1 MKEKPLV
8 TIDIGKIESL
18 FEGLMITEPMLG
30 KNQSK
35 KGSRDEHG
43 RGKQSQL
50 ITPVLGG
57 TRVTVQSPSIPTN
70 TETDESLGFE
80 CLQCTHEP
88 RQQFLTTQ
96 AH

>member
-18 FEGLMITEPMLG
+18 FEGLIITEPMLG

-35 KGSRDEHG
+35 KGSRDENARG
-43 RGKQSQL
+43 RQS

-70 TETDESLGFE
+70 TETDESLGFD
-80 CLQCTHEP
+80 CLQCKHDP
-88 RQQFLTTQ
+88 RQQFLTSQT
-96 AH
+96 H